1 MRHDERGCHTG
12 QQFADDH
19 EESIE
24 FFKVSAK
31 FDQNVTASFRA
42 TFEKLYHEKR
52 LKDGDIQGSEPG
64 LTLADKHPNQPK
76 LYVASPWLYI
86 DYFLAPVSSRALLSF

>member
-1 MRHDERGCHTG
+1 MLKTVDPEQTVLTVVANKCDTMEEDSRAG

-31 FDQNVTASFRA
+31 TDQNVTASFRA
-42 TFEKLYHEKR
+42 TFEKLYEKR
-52 LKDGDIQGSEPG
+52 LKDGDIQASEPG
-64 LTLADKHPNQPK
+64 LTLADKNTK
-76 LYVASPWLYI
+76 SK
-86 DYFLAPVSSRALLSF
+86 STKKSCC